1 MIFNNNRHQ
10 RVFWNLEG
18 YKIKNDGIWKI
29 PMKMPWEEYMDTLSH
44 HMKKEKIAGLMW
56 ATWVATEKEKA
67 IPLLNFI
74 QLVKM

>member
-1 MIFNNNRHQ
+1 
-10 RVFWNLEG
+10 
-18 YKIKNDGIWKI
+18 
-29 PMKMPWEEYMDTLSH
+29 MKMPWEEYMDTLSH